1 MKWAARWFLDLN
13 VKCLGKYD
21 IRSLL
26 FQFKEALRHEIIVL
40 YIYRHSLI
48 TLLIFVIKYFTS
60 QALVDRSPQSV
71 LRVLADIFLFGR
83 REDPFSSLFGSAIFF
98 LDINCLL
105 VNFKDMFINAVSLS
119 RKNFLVINV
128 QVLIKR
134 FRKNYWLSLRNSH
147 CVTFY
152 CVKLAVTGICFA
164 TCEGQSCRLFV
175 FVCRPLF
182 SLFNSMNAQTVD
194 EEERKKWT
202 NSYPELS
209 HSSFPVWV
217 EKIER
222 RWTVF
227 PDHSFFY

>member
-1 MKWAARWFLDLN
+1 
-13 VKCLGKYD
+13 
-21 IRSLL
+21 
-26 FQFKEALRHEIIVL
+26 
-40 YIYRHSLI
+40 
-48 TLLIFVIKYFTS
+48 
-60 QALVDRSPQSV
+60 
-71 LRVLADIFLFGR
+71 
-83 REDPFSSLFGSAIFF
+83 
-98 LDINCLL
+98 
-105 VNFKDMFINAVSLS
+105 MFINAVSLS

-152 CVKLAVTGICFA
+152 CVKLAVTGICSLRGRRFKREGKGSFGKGSFRRERNARGARGSFSRKLPFPSLSNACHAGYGICFA

-222 RWTVF
+222 RWIVSPFILLLEVLIACVKTQARLTLPLKRVF
-227 PDHSFFY
+227 STCTARWK

>member
-48 TLLIFVIKYFTS
+48 TLLIFLIKYSTS

-71 LRVLADIFLFGR
+71 LRGLADIFFIWEKRRSFLGWFGYF
-83 REDPFSSLFGSAIFF
+83 FSWHRLS
-98 LDINCLL
+98 L

-152 CVKLAVTGICFA
+152 CGKLAVTGICFA

-182 SLFNSMNAQTVD
+182 SLFNSMNAQTID

>member
-1 MKWAARWFLDLN
+1 MLQDHFFFIWETRRSFLGWF
-13 VKCLGKYD
+13 G
-21 IRSLL
+21 
-26 FQFKEALRHEIIVL
+26 
-40 YIYRHSLI
+40 
-48 TLLIFVIKYFTS
+48 YF
-60 QALVDRSPQSV
+60 
-71 LRVLADIFLFGR
+71 
-83 REDPFSSLFGSAIFF
+83 FSWHKLS
-98 LDINCLL
+98 L

-182 SLFNSMNAQTVD
+182 SLFNSMNARTVD

-222 RWTVF
+222 RWTVSLF
-227 PDHSFFY
+227 ILLLEVLIACVKTQARLTLPLKRVVSTCTARWK